1 MRLARVLGAV
11 GRTLI
16 TAGVLILLFVVYQLW
31 GTGIRHAQ
39 SQERLA
45 DEFAEHLDSAEDDA
59 PETTATT
66 APPDPASTTSTTAA
80 PAPFPQMAQV
90 PDGTAIANIRIPTIR
105 VQETILEGASM
116 ADLNNSPGHLP
127 APPHPSTVAPAPPH

>member
-45 DEFAEHLDSAEDDA
+45 DEFAEPLASAEDDA
-59 PETTATT
+59 PPTTT
-66 APPDPASTTSTTAA
+66 PPEPPAQASTTPTTAETGIA
-80 PAPFPQMAQV
+80 SGRETV
-90 PDGTAIANIRIPTIR
+90 VTYGSSTA
-105 VQETILEGASM
+105 
-116 ADLNNSPGHLP
+116 
-127 APPHPSTVAPAPPH
+127 VAG